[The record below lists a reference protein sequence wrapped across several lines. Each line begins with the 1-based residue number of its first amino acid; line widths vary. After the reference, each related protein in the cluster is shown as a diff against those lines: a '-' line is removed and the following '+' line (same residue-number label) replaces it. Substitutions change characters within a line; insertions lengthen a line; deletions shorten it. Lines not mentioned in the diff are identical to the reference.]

1 MEEEKKKTLPQQPEI
16 KEEPIEETPLMKS
29 DPSLTNQV
37 EGARKFF
44 RGAMRGIS
52 DPWGAI
58 TNQDWGRPSQEL
70 TGGSWQDQAEA
81 QMSAILGTY
90 PDAIMDM
97 IGTFGGEWGA
107 IADNVYDDVTRMENP
122 NIQKARG
129 IASILYPTLSG
140 ASVINGMSRNMPRAQ
155 RIATQLGANGLLDG
169 TLNYA
174 HDVNEGEENTAQY
187 LAEAFPGWWGQE
199 GRIPIPKWMKT
210 YNGMTPEQR
219 RIYHFWENSALSG
232 IADSL
237 AFAVEYRKPV
247 MSWFKPL
254 GDKAAFWKR
263 SQIVESIDKDTAN
276 AVSGLQ
282 DQILAAEMKKAEI
295 NQALATKRGKA
306 ETRELNKQ
314 LKNVDQAIINAKAGE
329 TKLLDEYTSNGFSS
343 VTESPLEASL
353 DAKATS
359 REIQAEEVAFDK
371 LDAGVQGYDAD
382 ITPGLSNDANRVKPA
397 MTPGNVAENMI
408 DVTSNKLGATKGDNV
423 SIVTDNMYSKGFR
436 LAKGNSRDAVEGFAK
451 QAEDMGDWEAIK
463 NGFRYTREVMDDAA
477 WNVYNDIITSA
488 DVQDVKKLFA
498 VNEDFVRK
506 LAGETRQRSLIEP
519 IQQVETDARAQF
531 YAMQT
536 LIDKFIGKEVTLAS
550 ARTMDTLGRE
560 IATAAEGVNYL
571 GKEAVDENKAMEIVL
586 DKLEFLMT
594 EYGINKYISGWML
607 RNKAVWDDAV
617 KRGEDLAQLP
627 IRINEEFTKALDGKH
642 KAAMNYRNILKE
654 AMDEDPDLARGFI
667 EAFSLTDGDVDSI
680 AKMHDWAW
688 KQIRPMGAI
697 HSKATKGKMNLL
709 ARGLKTI
716 RFNNVLSGKATL
728 NAAKGSVTSIV
739 GKTLRAHIAGGMK
752 RFGGD
757 KGAAIEKA
765 SYLYGAIFETN
776 KRALADGWN
785 MMKRVHHDPKSMMK
799 AFRKDYVIKEE
810 RTWEGLDAIAKTWE
824 KNGETGKAHFYK
836 VAKGLNKI
844 GQSRWYRAAMTGM
857 TGIDAYTNTMMA
869 HYWSRAKAYEEI
881 GKKYGWPFTQI
892 KKGKPSPELL
902 EAEKKIY
909 GTMFDKEGLPKDEA
923 LKYFSGEVNLNL
935 DNDFADAVTRA
946 TDAVPAIQGMFLFP
960 RTGLNDVM
968 RKTSYLPLQ
977 KIPGMTR
984 YTKILTA
991 GSDKAKIAEAL
1002 AEHGIPN
1009 MDAYPDAMNFY
1020 KYLKEEYEARLA
1032 WSGMLG
1038 STLMSMALGGYII
1051 NRAGDDKHGKHQLE
1065 VVGTGNFDHQRRRK
1079 ERDFYK
1085 IMPKSVT
1092 FPGTDVAIP
1101 YNGIEGLDPILSLY
1115 GDMAYYYNDLS
1126 GPVFQDLFDKS
1137 VWAISA
1143 NFLNETPLAGL
1154 EPLVAFTQ
1162 GDSSWISRFVANEA
1176 RSFIPLSG
1184 ALGVTANAIDSAFK
1198 DIHGD
1203 ALAYVTNKMPLL
1215 KNNLPDHISI
1225 FDGKP
1230 VNDIENP
1237 ILRSFNAGSPSPM
1250 SARNPDWMDELYKI
1264 GWMPH
1269 EITNTDP
1276 SGHYVL
1282 SGDERAIVNKLIAD
1296 TGWAKKAK
1304 KYVENPYFQK
1314 EVAELRKLRL
1324 TNRSWSRIKLKEKD
1338 LPIFQY
1344 LNAELRNAQNTAFEV
1359 LKVEYPAMWE
1369 SIRDSIAA
1377 RQAML
1382 KGKPNEAAAIADRNE
1397 KAFKKIDG
1405 ILQYAN
1411 PPKNK

>member
-58 TNQDWGRPSQEL
+58 TNQDWERKSPNL
-70 TGGSWQDQAEA
+70 LGGSWQDEAEG
-81 QMSAILGTY
+81 QMSALLGTY

-97 IGTFGGEWGA
+97 FGTFGGEWGA
-107 IADNVYDDVTRMENP
+107 IADNFYDDVTRMQNP

-129 IASILYPTLSG
+129 IASILYPSLG
-140 ASVINGMSRNMPRAQ
+140 GVSVINGMTRNMPRAQ

-199 GRIPIPKWMKT
+199 GHIPIPKWMKT

-219 RIYHFWENSALSG
+219 RIYHFWENSALSA

-263 SQIVESIDKDTAN
+263 SQITESIDKDTAN
-276 AVSGLQ
+276 AVSGIQ

-329 TKLLDEYTSNGFSS
+329 TKLLDEYTNNGFSS

-359 REIQAEEVAFDK
+359 REIQAEEAAFDK

-382 ITPGLSNDANRVKPA
+382 ITPGLSNDANRVKSA

-408 DVTSNKLGATKGDNV
+408 DVTSNKLGSTKGDNV

-451 QAEDMGDWEAIK
+451 QSEAMGDWEAIK

-477 WNVYNDIITSA
+477 WNVYNDIISGV

-506 LAGETRQRSLIEP
+506 LAGETRQRALIEP

-560 IATAAEGVNYL
+560 ISTAAEGVNYL

-627 IRINEEFTKALDGKH
+627 LKINEEFTKALDGKH

-697 HSKATKGKMNLL
+697 HSRATKGRMNLL

-739 GKTLRAHIAGGMK
+739 GKTLRAHIAGGLK
-752 RFGGD
+752 QLGGD
-757 KGAAIEKA
+757 GGQSLEKA
-765 SYLYGAIFETN
+765 SYLYGAVFETN
-776 KRALADGWN
+776 KRALVDGWN
-785 MMKRVHHDPKSMMK
+785 MMKRVHHDPTSMMK

-824 KNGETGKAHFYK
+824 KNGETGKAHWFN
-836 VAKGLNKI
+836 VAKSLNKI
-844 GQSRWYRAAMTGM
+844 GQNRWYRAAMTGM

-869 HYWSRAKAYEEI
+869 HYWARAKAYEEI

-909 GTMFDKEGLPKDEA
+909 GTMFDKEGLPQDQA

-935 DNDFADAVTRA
+935 DNYWADVVTKA
-946 TDAVPAIQGMFLFP
+946 TDQVPAAQGMFLFP
-960 RTGLNDVM
+960 RTGINDVM

-977 KIPGMTR
+977 RIPGMTR

-991 GSDKAKIAEAL
+991 GSDKKKIAEAL
-1002 AEHGIPN
+1002 ADHGIPN

-1051 NRAGDDKHGKHQLE
+1051 NKAGDDRHGKHQLE
-1065 VVGTGNFDHQRRRK
+1065 VVGTGNFQHQRRRK
-1079 ERDFYK
+1079 ERDLYK
-1085 IMPKSVT
+1085 IMPKTVT
-1092 FPGTDVAIP
+1092 LPGTDVAIP
-1101 YNGIEGLDPILSLY
+1101 YQGIEGLDPILSLY

-1126 GPVFQDLFDKS
+1126 GPVFDDLWQKS
-1137 VWAISA
+1137 IWAISA
-1143 NFLNETPLAGL
+1143 NFLNETPLKGL
-1154 EPLVAFTQ
+1154 EPLVAFAS
-1162 GDSSWISRFVANEA
+1162 GDGSWVSRFAANEA
-1176 RSFIPLSG
+1176 RSFIPMSG
-1184 ALGVTANAIDSAFK
+1184 ALGVGANAIDSAFK

-1203 ALAYVTNKMPLL
+1203 ALAYVKNKIPFL

-1237 ILRSFNAGSPSPM
+1237 LLRSFNAGSPSPM

-1276 SGHYVL
+1276 TGLYEL
-1282 SGDERAIVNKLIAD
+1282 SGDERSIINKLIAD

-1304 KYVENPYFQK
+1304 KYVENPHFQD
-1314 EVAELRKLRL
+1314 EVAKLRYLRL

-1344 LNAELRNAQNTAFEV
+1344 LNGELRQAQKIAFEQ
-1359 LKVEYPAMWE
+1359 LKVQYPAMWE
-1369 SIRDSIAA
+1369 SIRDSIRA
-1377 RQAML
+1377 RQLML
-1382 KGKPNEAAAIADRNE
+1382 KGRVDEAAAVADRNE

-1411 PPKNK
+1411 PPKQ

>member
-1 MEEEKKKTLPQQPEI
+1 
-16 KEEPIEETPLMKS
+16 
-29 DPSLTNQV
+29 
-37 EGARKFF
+37 
-44 RGAMRGIS
+44 
-52 DPWGAI
+52 
-58 TNQDWGRPSQEL
+58 
-70 TGGSWQDQAEA
+70 
-81 QMSAILGTY
+81 
-90 PDAIMDM
+90 
-97 IGTFGGEWGA
+97 
-107 IADNVYDDVTRMENP
+107 
-122 NIQKARG
+122 
-129 IASILYPTLSG
+129 
-140 ASVINGMSRNMPRAQ
+140 
-155 RIATQLGANGLLDG
+155 
-169 TLNYA
+169 
-174 HDVNEGEENTAQY
+174 
-187 LAEAFPGWWGQE
+187 
-199 GRIPIPKWMKT
+199 
-210 YNGMTPEQR
+210 
-219 RIYHFWENSALSG
+219 
-232 IADSL
+232 
-237 AFAVEYRKPV
+237 
-247 MSWFKPL
+247 
-254 GDKAAFWKR
+254 
-263 SQIVESIDKDTAN
+263 
-276 AVSGLQ
+276 
-282 DQILAAEMKKAEI
+282 
-295 NQALATKRGKA
+295 
-306 ETRELNKQ
+306 
-314 LKNVDQAIINAKAGE
+314 
-329 TKLLDEYTSNGFSS
+329 
-343 VTESPLEASL
+343 
-353 DAKATS
+353 
-359 REIQAEEVAFDK
+359 
-371 LDAGVQGYDAD
+371 
-382 ITPGLSNDANRVKPA
+382 
-397 MTPGNVAENMI
+397 
-408 DVTSNKLGATKGDNV
+408 
-423 SIVTDNMYSKGFR
+423 
-436 LAKGNSRDAVEGFAK
+436 
-451 QAEDMGDWEAIK
+451 
-463 NGFRYTREVMDDAA
+463 
-477 WNVYNDIITSA
+477 
-488 DVQDVKKLFA
+488 
-498 VNEDFVRK
+498 
-506 LAGETRQRSLIEP
+506 
-519 IQQVETDARAQF
+519 
-531 YAMQT
+531 
-536 LIDKFIGKEVTLAS
+536 
-550 ARTMDTLGRE
+550 
-560 IATAAEGVNYL
+560 
-571 GKEAVDENKAMEIVL
+571 MEIVL

-757 KGAAIEKA
+757 EGAALEKA

-869 HYWSRAKAYEEI
+869 HYWARAKAYEEI

-909 GTMFDKEGLPKDEA
+909 GTMFDKEGLPQDQA

-935 DNDFADAVTRA
+935 DNDLADAVTKA

-960 RTGLNDVM
+960 RTGINEVM

-984 YTKILTA
+984 YTKILSA

-1002 AEHGIPN
+1002 ADHGIPN

-1038 STLMSMALGGYII
+1038 STLMTMALGGYII

-1092 FPGTDVAIP
+1092 LPGTDVAIP
-1101 YNGIEGLDPILSLY
+1101 YQGIEGLDPILSLY

-1176 RSFIPLSG
+1176 RSFIPMSG

-1203 ALAYVTNKMPLL
+1203 ALAYVQNRMPVL

-1276 SGHYVL
+1276 TGLYEL
-1282 SGDERAIVNKLIAD
+1282 SGDERAIINKLIAD

-1304 KYVENPYFQK
+1304 KYIENPHFQK
-1314 EVAELRKLRL
+1314 EVAELRNLRL
-1324 TNRSWSRIKLKEKD
+1324 RNRSWTRIKLREKD

-1344 LNAELRNAQNTAFEV
+1344 LNGELRQAQKIAFEQ
-1359 LKVEYPAMWE
+1359 LKVQYPAMWE
-1369 SIRDSIAA
+1369 SIRDSIRA
-1377 RQAML
+1377 RQLML
-1382 KGKPNEAAAIADRNE
+1382 KGRPDEAAAVADRNE

-1411 PPKNK
+1411 PPKK

>member
-1 MEEEKKKTLPQQPEI
+1 MEEEKKKTLPEQPEI

-58 TNQDWGRPSQEL
+58 TNQDWERPSQEL
-70 TGGSWQDQAEA
+70 TGGSWQDQAEG
-81 QMSAILGTY
+81 QMSALLGTY

-97 IGTFGGEWGA
+97 VGTFGGEWGA
-107 IADNVYDDVTRMENP
+107 IADNFYDDVTRMENP

-129 IASILYPTLSG
+129 IASILYPTLGG

-199 GRIPIPKWMKT
+199 GHIPIPKWMKT

-276 AVSGLQ
+276 AVSGIQ

-295 NQALATKRGKA
+295 NQALATNRGKA

-314 LKNVDQAIINAKAGE
+314 LKNVDQAILNAKAGE
-329 TKLLDEYTSNGFSS
+329 TKLLDEYTNNGFSS

-359 REIQAEEVAFDK
+359 REIQAEEAAFDK

-451 QAEDMGDWEAIK
+451 QSEDMGDWEAIK
-463 NGFRYTREVMDDAA
+463 NGFRYTREVMDEAA

-506 LAGETRQRSLIEP
+506 LAGETRQRALIEP

-536 LIDKFIGKEVTLAS
+536 LIDRFIGKEVTLAS

-560 IATAAEGVNYL
+560 IATTAEGVNYL

-739 GKTLRAHIAGGMK
+739 GKTLRAHIAGGFK
-752 RFGGD
+752 KLGGD
-757 KGAAIEKA
+757 QGAALEKA
-765 SYLYGAIFETN
+765 SYLYGAVFETN
-776 KRALADGWN
+776 KRAVVDGWN
-785 MMKRVHHDPKSMMK
+785 MIKRVHHDPKSM
-799 AFRKDYVIKEE
+799 ARSFRKDYIIKEE

-869 HYWSRAKAYEEI
+869 HYWARAKAYEEI

-935 DNDFADAVTRA
+935 DHDLADVVTKA
-946 TDAVPAIQGMFLFP
+946 TDALPAAQGMFLFP
-960 RTGLNDVM
+960 RTGINEVL

-977 KIPGMTR
+977 RIPGMNR
-984 YTKILTA
+984 YTKVLSA
-991 GSDKAKIAEAL
+991 GNDKAKIAEAL
-1002 AEHGIPN
+1002 ADHGIPN

-1020 KYLKEEYEARLA
+1020 KYLKEEYEARLT
-1032 WSGMLG
+1032 WSGMLA
-1038 STLMSMALGGYII
+1038 STLMSLALGGYII
-1051 NRAGDDKHGKHQLE
+1051 NRAGDDKHGKHQIE
-1065 VVGTGNFDHQRRRK
+1065 VVGTGNFQHRRRRK
-1079 ERDFYK
+1079 ERDLYK
-1085 IMPKSVT
+1085 IMPKTVT
-1092 FPGTDVAIP
+1092 LPGTDVAIP
-1101 YNGIEGLDPILSLY
+1101 YQGVEGLDPILSLY

-1126 GPVFQDLFDKS
+1126 GPVFQDLWEKS
-1137 VWAISA
+1137 VWALSA
-1143 NFLNETPLAGL
+1143 NFLNETPLKGI
-1154 EPLVAFTQ
+1154 EPLVAFAS
-1162 GDSSWISRFVANEA
+1162 GDGSWVSRFMANEA
-1176 RSFIPLSG
+1176 RSFIPFSG
-1184 ALGVTANAIDSAFK
+1184 GLGVAANAIDSAFK

-1203 ALAYVTNKMPLL
+1203 ALAYVQNRMPVL

-1237 ILRSFNAGSPSPM
+1237 LLRAFNAGSPAPM

-1276 SGHYVL
+1276 TGLYEL
-1282 SGDERAIVNKLIAD
+1282 SGDERAIINKLIAD

-1304 KYVENPYFQK
+1304 KYVENPHFQD
-1314 EVAELRKLRL
+1314 EVAKLRHLRL

-1344 LNAELRNAQNTAFEV
+1344 LNGELRQAQKIAFEQ
-1359 LKVEYPAMWE
+1359 LKVQYPAMWE
-1369 SIRDSIAA
+1369 SIRDSIRA
-1377 RQAML
+1377 RQLML
-1382 KGKPNEAAAIADRNE
+1382 KGRVDEAAAVADRNE

-1411 PPKNK
+1411 PPK